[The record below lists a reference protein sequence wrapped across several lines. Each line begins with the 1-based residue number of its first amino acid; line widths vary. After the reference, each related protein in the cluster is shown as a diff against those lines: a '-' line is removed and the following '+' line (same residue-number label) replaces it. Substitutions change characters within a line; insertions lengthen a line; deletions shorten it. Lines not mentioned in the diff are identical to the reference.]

1 MCIENGSPSTRRR
14 VSSVVTNVFPS
25 QKTEEACD
33 TGATA
38 LPVRESGTATPPLP
52 SALQWLGLQLNL
64 QPATPLRRGR
74 RLAIFIPT
82 DHLLDMPAMTAI
94 PGNLFAAVAA

>member
-1 MCIENGSPSTRRR
+1 MRHGRYRRSPCENPELQRRLLR
-14 VSSVVTNVFPS
+14 
-25 QKTEEACD
+25 
-33 TGATA
+33 
-38 LPVRESGTATPPLP
+38 

-82 DHLLDMPAMTAI
+82 DHLLDMP
-94 PGNLFAAVAA
+94 LR